1 MASVNENT
9 ATRAVLEILSQTR
22 LLAVIRQDDLSH
34 AEAVATALLD
44 AGVKVQE
51 FTLTNPDSLDAI
63 KQMRRHEAFG
73 EAGGLVGAGSVRTLD
88 EAHQAIDA
96 GAQFVV
102 TPIMDLDIIEVCKEA
117 GVPVFPGAFTPTEI
131 HAAWRAGAEAVKVFP
146 ATTLGPGYIKDVLAP
161 LPYLKLIPTGGVD
174 LLNITAF
181 LDQGAFAV
189 GTGSSLLNR
198 EALKNEDW
206 EGLSTHARAF
216 VKAAEAAEAPGT
228 AP

>member
-1 MASVNENT
+1 MSESK
-9 ATRAVLEILSQTR
+9 ATRAVLETLSRTR

-63 KQMRRHEAFG
+63 GRMRRREAFG
-73 EAGGLVGAGSVRTLD
+73 GAGGLVGAGSVRSVG
-88 EAHQAIDA
+88 EAHQALEA

-102 TPIMDLDIIEVCKEA
+102 TPVMDLKIIAVCKEA

-161 LPYLKLIPTGGVD
+161 LPYLKLIPTGGVN

-189 GTGSSLLNR
+189 GTGSSLLNG
-198 EALKNEDW
+198 EALRHKDW
-206 EGLSTHARAF
+206 EGLTTHARAF
-216 VKAAEAAEAPGT
+216 VKAAEAAEAPET